1 MPLATTDL
9 LDTYPELDC
18 CTSSFLDL
26 GGHRAFSGPV
36 RTVRCR
42 DDNTALRNL
51 VETPG
56 EGGVIVVDALGT
68 TSVALI
74 GDRLARRAADNGWV
88 GLVIDGAVRDRLALA
103 EVPLGIRALAVVP
116 RRSPKHGTSEV
127 DVLASVAG
135 VAVAPGGYLW
145 SDADGIVIA
154 SAEAAARI
162 LQA

>member
-1 MPLATTDL
+1 MPLPTTDL
-9 LDTYPELDC
+9 LDAHPELDC
-18 CTSSFLDL
+18 CTANFLDL

-42 DDNTALRNL
+42 DDNSALRTL
-51 VETPG
+51 VDTPG

-68 TSVALI
+68 MSVALI
-74 GDRLARRAADNGWV
+74 GDRLARRAADNGWA

-103 EVPLGIRALAVVP
+103 EVSMGIKALGVVP

-127 DVLASVAG
+127 DVIASVAG
-135 VAVAPGGYLW
+135 VVVAPGGYLW

-162 LQA
+162 LDA